1 MCWRGS
7 FLALEFFFIW
17 ICIWYIQTL
26 PEFITLNSYNS
37 SDRHLL
43 TCLSTYY
50 RQGQQKTIA
59 NYGKND
65 SAYLSTFLCVVCART
80 SLSHILL
87 NVLCPSGSPCP
98 VPCHELCSLLLPILS
113 LSRGTGQNSSEPSQP
128 PPLIPGQTINPWTN
142 VFIIWLLL
150 RQRVTSVRKFWR
162 CFFFPP
168 PIANVGQK
176 IGISTQY
183 MVMYLGLV

>member
-1 MCWRGS
+1 M
-7 FLALEFFFIW
+7 
-17 ICIWYIQTL
+17 
-26 PEFITLNSYNS
+26 
-37 SDRHLL
+37 L
-43 TCLSTYY
+43 TRLSTYY

-80 SLSHILL
+80 SLSRILL

-113 LSRGTGQNSSEPSQP
+113 LSRGTGQNSSKPSQP

-162 CFFFPP
+162 WFFSSPHCKCGSKNWYFYAVHGYVSGP
-168 PIANVGQK
+168 
-176 IGISTQY
+176 
-183 MVMYLGLV
+183 GLRRIF